1 MSGPIP
7 TVSTIIRTACMD
19 YVLPNH
25 PDYRDLF
32 VTQNEDG
39 EDINFLLTSPK
50 TPEDLLRRREC
61 YTVGIRSGGGVIV
74 HCMGADALA
83 AFSVAAQVMDSKLQ
97 TGYMERVEQYRKH
110 LQKNDLAITG
120 AITDVKGDRS
130 LHPSKQKQHQDFYL
144 KIVDRQKD
152 GIVVRGAKV
161 HISASPCAN
170 ELLCLPCR
178 THGEAD
184 KDYALAFAVPVS
196 TPGVK
201 LFGVEPM
208 CGFTARNVNSIIP
221 CRTTC
226 SRPNL

>member
-1 MSGPIP
+1 MADVRTHP
-7 TVSTIIRTACMD
+7 TVSTIVRMAAMD

-32 VTQNEDG
+32 VTKDKDG

-50 TPEDLLRRREC
+50 TPEEMLRRRDC
-61 YTVGIRSGGGVIV
+61 YMAGMRAGGGVLV

-83 AFSVAAQVMDSKLQ
+83 AFSVAAEVMDKKLG
-97 TGYMERVEQYRKH
+97 THYRERVENYRRH
-110 LQKNDLAITG
+110 LQKNDLALTG

-130 LHPSKQKQHQDFYL
+130 LHPSEQKQHKDFYL
-144 KIVDRQKD
+144 RIVDRQKD

-178 THGEAD
+178 THGEVYG
-184 KDYALAFAVPVS
+184 KLPVIQDC
-196 TPGVK
+196 VK
-201 LFGVEPM
+201 MPPVDASYQSFPPTGEK
-208 CGFTARNVNSIIP
+208 
-221 CRTTC
+221 
-226 SRPNL
+226 